1 MLYLMYQEER
11 RIAVMKQVDIN
22 KILNLLTAII
32 NLITALILL
41 KQAQ

>member
-1 MLYLMYQEER
+1 
-11 RIAVMKQVDIN
+11 MKQVDIN

-41 KQAQ
+41 KQVQ